1 MKKASFLRVR
11 SVRASGALVLVLA
24 GAGLV
29 SSLLRAAPSA
39 TVEESEPQEPN
50 QAYLGWAAFQPG
62 AWVAKKYASTP
73 DAEITEVLKS
83 VTSTEAVVETRWSLP
98 GMGVV
103 RTAIEKVPA
112 RIKKAARGDA
122 AVKISE
128 EVLTISGKQVRCR
141 VERGPAL
148 AIWHAPEIP
157 GGLARLETMFTGEWV
172 VAWGEK
178 P

>member
-1 MKKASFLRVR
+1 MTKASFLRVK
-11 SVRASGALVLVLA
+11 SVRASTNLVIVLA
-24 GAGLV
+24 CAGLV

-39 TVEESEPQEPN
+39 TVEESEREEPN

-62 AWVAKKYASTP
+62 AWVEMKYASPP
-73 DAEITEVLKS
+73 DAEIKEVLKS
-83 VTSTEAVVETRWSLP
+83 VTSTEAVIEVHRSLP
-98 GMGVV
+98 GIGALPTQTV
-103 RTAIEKVPA
+103 RVPA
-112 RIKKAARGDA
+112 KVKKAARGDV

-128 EVLTISGKQVRCR
+128 EVLTINGKQVRCR
-141 VERGPAL
+141 VERGPAV

-157 GGLARLETMFTGEWV
+157 GGLARLETPFTGEWV